1 MIGPDASH
9 DDPILPLLNSDT
21 ERVRYR
27 VVLLELLERASLFC
41 GQRVLDFGASWGTS
55 AVALIR
61 AGASEVVG
69 IEPDVERVAQ
79 GYELVHKL
87 GLTGRVHLKHC
98 ADTSQLPFSA
108 GSFPFVLSNGVI
120 EHIRQSE
127 RPAIL
132 REVWRVLAPG
142 RHLMV
147 SETPNPYYPKDQHTT
162 QLWFNHW
169 LPERVAHRRAVR
181 AGRFRAQRTDW
192 ANSGWRGAGYY
203 GLVKHLSGA
212 LLVSERPT
220 RLRHQLLARFGLP
233 AMLIDPWPLWLFRK
247 PEASRALTA

>member
-1 MIGPDASH
+1 MSGLSASQ

-27 VVLLELLERASLFC
+27 VVLLELLERTSLFR
-41 GQRVLDFGASWGTS
+41 GKRVLDFGASWGTS

-69 IEPDVERVAQ
+69 IEPDLERVAQ
-79 GYELVHKL
+79 GCELVHKL
-87 GLTGRVHLKHC
+87 GLAGRVVLRHC
-98 ADTSQLPFSA
+98 ADTSHLPFSDA
-108 GSFPFVLSNGVI
+108 SFPFVLSNGVI

-132 REVWRVLAPG
+132 REVWRVLEPG

-147 SETPNPYYPKDQHTT
+147 SETPNAYYPKDHHTT

-181 AGRFRAQRTDW
+181 TGRFRAQRTDW
-192 ANSGWRGAGYY
+192 ASSGWRGAGYY
-203 GLVKHLSGA
+203 GLVKHLNGA
-212 LLVSERPT
+212 RLISEPPT
-220 RLRHQLLARFGLP
+220 RIRHRLLATVGLP
-233 AMLIDPWPLWLFRK
+233 PMLIDPWPLWVFRK
-247 PEASRALTA
+247 PETELN

>member
-1 MIGPDASH
+1 MSGLSACQ

-27 VVLLELLERASLFC
+27 VVLLELLERTSLFR

-69 IEPDVERVAQ
+69 IEPDLERVAQ
-79 GYELVHKL
+79 GCELVQKL
-87 GLTGRVHLKHC
+87 GLTGRVDLRHC
-98 ADTSQLPFSA
+98 ADTSQLPFSD

-142 RHLMV
+142 WHLMV
-147 SETPNPYYPKDQHTT
+147 SETPN
-162 QLWFNHW
+162 
-169 LPERVAHRRAVR
+169 
-181 AGRFRAQRTDW
+181 
-192 ANSGWRGAGYY
+192 Y
-203 GLVKHLSGA
+203 GLVKHLNGA
-212 LLVSERPT
+212 RLISEPPT
-220 RLRHQLLARFGLP
+220 RIRHRLLATVGLP
-233 AMLIDPWPLWLFRK
+233 PMLIDPWPLWVFRK
-247 PEASRALTA
+247 PEAELN